1 MDERVQIIS
10 RLYENGR
17 EDTRLTRSRRGQL
30 EFLTTMDYIHRL
42 CPQPAKVLEIGAGT
56 GAYSVALAREGYGVT
71 AVELVDGNLR
81 ILRERGQG
89 LSNLVSVQGDALDLG
104 RWADSAFDLVLCLG
118 PMYHLFD
125 RKDMEQALDEAIRVT
140 RPGGVLMAAFLSVHA
155 ILFDNYLQAEPNSFR
170 AGLAENFT
178 PAYETRHFAA
188 QGFTGFQVKEFEAL
202 LEDRPVEHL
211 ATVATDGILEL
222 AKGRS
227 DFVLSDE
234 DFAAYAA
241 YHLRFCEEREL
252 LGSSS
257 HLLYVGRKRV

>member
-1 MDERVQIIS
+1 MDERIQIIS

-89 LSNLVSVQGDALDLG
+89 LSNLASVQGDALDLG

-118 PMYHLFD
+118 PMYHLYDQVSFD
-125 RKDMEQALDEAIRVT
+125 RAIDEAIRVT
-140 RPGGVLMAAFLSVHA
+140 RPGGILMFAFLSVHA
-155 ILFDNYLQAEPNSFR
+155 ILYCNYLQPEPQTVR
-170 AGLAENFT
+170 AGMEENFT
-178 PAYETRHFAA
+178 EDFRIRHFPE
-188 QGFTGFQVKEFEAL
+188 QVFTGFDVAEFEAL
-202 LEDRPVEHL
+202 FEGKPVSHL
-211 ATVATDGILEL
+211 CTVATDGILEL

-241 YHLRFCEEREL
+241 YHLHFCEEREL